1 MVARETV
8 AEAREEVVT
17 GVVVRVRVAEA
28 REQVV
33 TEVVARVVRAAE
45 ARAVEMASALPRG
58 AHA

>member
-1 MVARETV
+1 M
-8 AEAREEVVT
+8 
-17 GVVVRVRVAEA
+17 VVRVRVAEA